1 MCISRQKP
9 ASKGANAMH
18 RKLRSRFFIISW
30 LLLLL
35 FLAAICIG
43 VSLFLYQ
50 SAAGETEKALRSAAE
65 THTLPD
71 STRGIVSFQ
80 YDEKGTVRDIAQ
92 MHLNLSSETIGTLAK
107 KMEIKGELSEGKL
120 MQDDRQYRYLAVH
133 EPEGVWAV
141 IAECS
146 QEQALVKTL
155 RRNSI
160 LFTLLGA
167 FLLIPVCAVLTKWV
181 SKPIE
186 TAWEQQNDFVS
197 DATHELKTPLTVIAT
212 NTEAVMANPNA
223 TIESQEKWLDSIQGE
238 TTRMAGLVGDLLFLA
253 KIDAHEIHPD
263 PEELEVSDLLEEMCM
278 ERESQIFEAGR
289 MFDYEMTPGIRYI
302 GDARLIRRMVDV
314 LLDNAEKYTPEGGS
328 IRMVV
333 NRDRKLRLRIVVSNS
348 GDTIPP
354 EALQKIF
361 DRFYRV
367 DPARARDTGGYGLGL
382 CVAKSIAELH
392 GGTITA
398 SSENGINVFT
408 VILGELKRDD
418 GEN

>member
-1 MCISRQKP
+1 M
-9 ASKGANAMH
+9 
-18 RKLRSRFFIISW
+18 
-30 LLLLL
+30 L
-35 FLAAICIG
+35 FLAAICAG

-50 SAAGETEKALRSAAE
+50 STESETEKELRKTVE
-65 THTLPD
+65 TAMMAD
-71 STRGIVSFQ
+71 STRGMVSFKLGENGIIGGPKMSAQ
-80 YDEKGTVRDIAQ
+80 RHLHLSDETLVSLAGSIELKNEAQ
-92 MHLNLSSETIGTLAK
+92 TGRLVQDGMRYLYYSVPNDGYTWVVIVECSKEQELAK
-107 KMEIKGELSEGKL
+107 
-120 MQDDRQYRYLAVH
+120 
-133 EPEGVWAV
+133 
-141 IAECS
+141 
-146 QEQALVKTL
+146 TL
-155 RRNSI
+155 KRNSI

-167 FLLIPVCAVLTKWV
+167 VLLIPVCAWLTKWV

-212 NTEAVMANPNA
+212 NTEAVMSNPDA

-253 KIDAHEIHPD
+253 KIDANEIHPD
-263 PEELEVSDLLEEMCM
+263 PSELEISDLLEEMCM

-289 MFDYEMTPGIRYI
+289 RFDYEMTPGIRYR
-302 GDARLIRRMVDV
+302 GDERLIRRMVEA

-333 NRDRKLRLRIVVSNS
+333 NRDRKLRLRIVISNS
-348 GDTIPP
+348 GETIPP

-392 GGTITA
+392 GGSITA
-398 SSENGINVFT
+398 VSENGINVFT
-408 VILGELKRDD
+408 AILAEIPTDNSK
-418 GEN
+418 N